1 MDESKSIQCSIGQDS
16 KAFKRLC
23 FEADCLLSNLG
34 SINTS
39 SVTCMSYLTSDSGD
53 SNSSYLIGLLYRLN

>member
-1 MDESKSIQCSIGQDS
+1 MDESKSVQCSIGQDS

-23 FEADCLLSNLG
+23 FEADHLLSKLG
-34 SINTS
+34 SAKYS

-53 SNSSYLIGLLYRLN
+53 SNSSYLIGLL

>member
-1 MDESKSIQCSIGQDS
+1 MNPSQFNAALGRIVKHL
-16 KAFKRLC
+16 KRLC

-34 SINTS
+34 SINTN

-53 SNSSYLIGLLYRLN
+53 SNSSYLIGLL